1 MSDYT
6 GADIFNE
13 FKEEREDRLESK
25 LKGGKTKWQMK
36 QYQQLTG

>member
-13 FKEEREDRLESK
+13 FKYEREDRLESK
-25 LKGGKTKWQMK
+25 YKQEVKTNDN
-36 QYQQLTG
+36 